1 MKTDTQLQRD
11 VLDELKWQPSIKGA
25 EIGVAAKDGVVTLT
39 GFVDSY
45 TQKLAAERATENMS
59 GVRAVAEDLKVKLP
73 YSSQRT
79 DTEIAHAALNA
90 LKWNIEVP
98 DTRIKVRV
106 EDGWITLEGDVD
118 WQYQKSAAQDAV
130 HYLIGVKGTRNNVV
144 VRQPNASVNDVGRKI
159 LDAFKRSATI
169 DAQKVSVEAQN
180 GRVVLTGTVRS
191 WAERQDAENAAW
203 AAPGVA
209 MVEDRIIVGV

>member
-73 YSSQRT
+73 YASQRT

>member
-11 VLDELKWQPSIKGA
+11 VLDELKWQPSIKDA
-25 EIGVAAKDGVVTLT
+25 EIGVAAKDGVVTLS

-73 YSSQRT
+73 YASQRT

-130 HYLIGVKGTRNNVV
+130 HYLIGVKGTRNSVV